1 MTPFRNSYYLMRHGQ
16 SETNVAG
23 IVVSTVAAGTTG
35 YGLTAAGECQVI
47 SSLAQ
52 FSGPRPSR
60 VVSSDF
66 LRARQTATLAAAY
79 FELPEPVL
87 EQGLRERFFG
97 RWDGQADSGY
107 AEVWALDA
115 AKIEGAGEVEPVAAV
130 LQRALDVLHALEAR
144 YTGEVLLLVSHGD
157 LLQILQAAFAGL
169 VAAEH
174 RSVAH
179 HQTAE
184 IRLLVQ
190 VGDRL

>member
-66 LRARQTATLAAAY
+66 LRARQTATLATAY

>member
-1 MTPFRNSYYLMRHGQ
+1 MGS
-16 SETNVAG
+16 A
-23 IVVSTVAAGTTG
+23 VAAGTAG
-35 YGLTAAGECQVI
+35 YGLTAEGERQVI
-47 SSLAQ
+47 ASLAQ
-52 FSGPRPSR
+52 FSGPRPTR

-115 AKIEGAGEVEPVAAV
+115 ANIEGVGEVEPVAAV

-157 LLQILQAAFAGL
+157 LVQILQTAFVGLAAG
-169 VAAEH
+169 EH
-174 RSVAH
+174 RCVQH
-179 HQTAE
+179 HETAE
-184 IRLLVQ
+184 IRLLAET
-190 VGDRL
+190 GDCFPNSG